1 MKKRGRLCPR
11 PTLAKSRI
19 GLCRQGGWTVKRKA
33 VVVLLVLALL
43 CACSLLTACGDD
55 PGAGRETEK
64 DMRAGEPA
72 PGKELMATAD
82 TQAEAERIAELYGVE
97 LVSWSGHLAVFHTEE
112 DLYDVIGRGDGKN
125 WPPLEINRVVTL
137 TDPIEK
143 K

>member
-1 MKKRGRLCPR
+1 M
-11 PTLAKSRI
+11 
-19 GLCRQGGWTVKRKA
+19 KRKA
-33 VVVLLVLALL
+33 VAVLLVFALL

-55 PGAGRETEK
+55 QAADRETEK

-82 TQAEAERIAELYGVE
+82 TQAEADRIAELYGIE

-112 DLYDVIGRGDGKN
+112 DLYDVIGRGVEQD
-125 WPPLEINRVVTL
+125 WPPLEINRIVTL

>member
-1 MKKRGRLCPR
+1 M
-11 PTLAKSRI
+11 
-19 GLCRQGGWTVKRKA
+19 KRKA
-33 VVVLLVLALL
+33 VAVLLVFALL

-55 PGAGRETEK
+55 QAVGRETEK
-64 DMRAGEPA
+64 NMRAGEPA

-82 TQAEAERIAELYGVE
+82 TQAEADRIAELYGIE

-112 DLYDVIGRGDGKN
+112 DLYDVIGRGVEQD
-125 WPPLEINRVVTL
+125 WPPLEINRIVTL